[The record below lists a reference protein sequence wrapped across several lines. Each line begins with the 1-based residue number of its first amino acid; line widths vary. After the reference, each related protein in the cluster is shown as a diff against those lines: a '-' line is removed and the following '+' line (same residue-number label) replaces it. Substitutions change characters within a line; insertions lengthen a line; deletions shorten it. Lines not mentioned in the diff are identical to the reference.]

1 MAASPKNAAPSFSRL
16 ENACE
21 GKNVEPHWTPYLP
34 TECRKL
40 TAALGQQQPV
50 ASLALER
57 LVPARSGHSNVEE
70 LINLTGSTRINRCA
84 LG

>member
-40 TAALGQQQPV
+40 TAA
-50 ASLALER
+50 
-57 LVPARSGHSNVEE
+57 SGHLRP
-70 LINLTGSTRINRCA
+70 LIIVSAQGPQLMVKRT
-84 LG
+84 LGVPWDLLFGVIDLDCFEAA